1 MSHDPRDS
9 GPVIMGVTWAF
20 TALSMIVIALRFYVR
35 TKIAQDLKAHDWI
48 MLIALVCFSS
58 GQTCVTMWEDE
69 LLMAIHRRS
78 KLPVR
83 HV

>member
-35 TKIAQDLKAHDWI
+35 TKITQDLKAHDWI
-48 MLIALVCFSS
+48 MLIALVSFLSD
-58 GQTCVTMWEDE
+58 QTFVIVWE
-69 LLMAIHRRS
+69 
-78 KLPVR
+78 
-83 HV
+83 